1 LGGFMGPLTTFQ
13 VSKLLHVDITTVID
27 WIDSGKIP
35 AYKTPGGHRRIEIK
49 DLLEFLKKYRMPI
62 PEELSTAVDVQ
73 KNQIIKQP
81 QNNIKKILIVD
92 DDKSI
97 LKYISIVI
105 KKYFNNIEIELESEG
120 FLAGKKIVE
129 FKPDLLILD
138 IRLPGMDGFEVL
150 KQLKKEKMKI
160 IVITAFPTKLIR
172 EKIITA
178 GADGYLIKP
187 FTAEEL
193 KQKVENLLPE
203 E

>member
-1 LGGFMGPLTTFQ
+1 MGPLTTFQ

-120 FLAGKKIVE
+120 FLAGK
-129 FKPDLLILD
+129 
-138 IRLPGMDGFEVL
+138 
-150 KQLKKEKMKI
+150 I

>member
-1 LGGFMGPLTTFQ
+1 MGPLTTFQ

-105 KKYFNNIEIELESEG
+105 KKYFNNIEIELETEG

-203 E
+203 

>member
-1 LGGFMGPLTTFQ
+1 MGPLTTFQ

-81 QNNIKKILIVD
+81 QNNIKK
-92 DDKSI
+92 
-97 LKYISIVI
+97 ISIVI

-203 E
+203 